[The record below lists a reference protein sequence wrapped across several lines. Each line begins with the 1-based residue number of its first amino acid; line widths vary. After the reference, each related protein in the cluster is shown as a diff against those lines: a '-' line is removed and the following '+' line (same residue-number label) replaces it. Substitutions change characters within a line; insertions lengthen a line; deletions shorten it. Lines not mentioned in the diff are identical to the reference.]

1 MITSKLIQCK
11 FRYLN
16 KEISKVEKEIFSV
29 EKSLLQSKIDLENLK
44 SIQEEKVESL
54 RVMTRALKEEEKKI
68 ERAKVC
74 MNFIIMEIST
84 SPLPQPTHPTTT
96 T

>member
-1 MITSKLIQCK
+1 M
-11 FRYLN
+11 N
-16 KEISKVEKEIFSV
+16 KEISKVETEVFSV

-44 SIQEEKVESL
+44 SIQEEKEESL

-74 MNFIIMEIST
+74 INFFIMELST
-84 SPLPQPTHPTTT
+84 SP
-96 T
+96 

>member
-1 MITSKLIQCK
+1 MHLRSLS
-11 FRYLN
+11 

-44 SIQEEKVESL
+44 SVQEEKEESL
-54 RVMTRALKEEEKKI
+54 RVMTRALNEEEKKI

-74 MNFIIMEIST
+74 IFIIME
-84 SPLPQPTHPTTT
+84 L
-96 T
+96 